1 MIKFFRKIRYNLMSE
16 NKTGKYLKYAIGEII
31 LVMVGILLALQVN
44 NWNEGRK
51 DIKKAHEILIDVKE
65 NAEFNIIQFKKDIEE
80 NKNVLNSIDILL
92 NNITVT
98 KIYNDS
104 LDRHF
109 RFATWWSTSRWK
121 SSGYEA
127 LIFNGVDIIKS
138 KKLRNAIIDL
148 YEISYPEIIE
158 NTRLNE
164 GNWSSIFPSFLE
176 LMYREPSDFN
186 TVNQHKAK
194 PFNYQEIIESRLYKS
209 FLSFSRSQRF
219 IDIQM
224 REYAIEKNAE
234 LIELIDEELN
244 NN

>member
-1 MIKFFRKIRYNLMSE
+1 MIKFFRHIRKDLME
-16 NKTGKYLKYAIGEII
+16 KNKTGKYFKYAIGEII
-31 LVMVGILLALQVN
+31 LVVIGILIALSIN
-44 NWNEGRK
+44 NWNEGQK
-51 DIKKAHEILIDVKE
+51 SIKKGHEILVDVKE
-65 NAEFNIIQFKKDIEE
+65 NVVFNTMQFQKDIEL
-80 NKNVLNSIDILL
+80 NKNVINSLDILI

-109 RFATWWSTSRWK
+109 RYATWWATSRWK

-127 LIFNGVDIIKS
+127 LIFNGGDIIKS
-138 KKLRNAIIDL
+138 KILRNAIIDL
-148 YEISYPEIIE
+148 YEISYPEIVE

-164 GNWSSIFPSFLE
+164 GNWSSFFPSFLE
-176 LMYREPSDFN
+176 LIYREPSDFSS
-186 TVNQHKAK
+186 VNQHKAK

-209 FLSFSRSQRF
+209 YLSFSRSQRF

-224 REYAIEKNAE
+224 REYAIEKNTE

-244 NN
+244 TN